1 MSTPTPLIT
10 PIPGDPEQVRRVS
23 AQLATVETCA
33 REIESRLRAIETG
46 VGPQMW
52 RGQAA
57 DGFAA
62 LLAETGPDLTRLAA
76 SYGAASQALA
86 TYATELATA
95 QDAARA
101 AAAEA
106 NTATGDRDQATA
118 DRDSAE
124 ADAARHAA
132 AADEARLRLDP
143 IAAQDADQRRGDSIG
158 RASAAGAA
166 IDQAE
171 RALRAAR
178 QKADEAAGQ
187 RDTAAARCIRELD
200 AASRAGIDPRSLVQ
214 GLTTPA
220 GPSSPTPYG
229 AVAGEILGDVSK
241 NVTDDLRDKWPLH
254 ASDLVTG
261 AVAGGLA
268 AKHVSALTEESRRLM
283 LESDRANQRYLNS
296 SGGPAERAFHNAE
309 AQRKFMAAD
318 ELKRE
323 ADRVGRRVSAKIG
336 LAGLGIS
343 GVGVAY
349 DVFQGKSL
357 VKAAVSGVGGTVA
370 AGLTGARIGALVG
383 TFAGGPVGT
392 AAGAVLGWGAGLAV
406 SAIADWGYDQLPKG
420 LKDSIENGTRPVE
433 DAIRGTGK
441 AMLDGVAKAWD
452 VIF

>member
-1 MSTPTPLIT
+1 MTTPTPLIT

-23 AQLATVETCA
+23 AQLATVETRA

-86 TYATELATA
+86 TYATELAAA

-143 IAAQDADQRRGDSIG
+143 VAAQDADQRRGDSIG

-187 RDTAAARCIRELD
+187 RDTAAARWCRRWRACCQTCECAHGGIK
-200 AASRAGIDPRSLVQ
+200 AAHARVRSSQ
-214 GLTTPA
+214 PA
-220 GPSSPTPYG
+220 IPQLARWASG
-229 AVAGEILGDVSK
+229 ARLSQC
-241 NVTDDLRDKWPLH
+241 R
-254 ASDLVTG
+254 S
-261 AVAGGLA
+261 A
-268 AKHVSALTEESRRLM
+268 AKVH
-283 LESDRANQRYLNS
+283 
-296 SGGPAERAFHNAE
+296 GGR
-309 AQRKFMAAD
+309 
-318 ELKRE
+318 
-323 ADRVGRRVSAKIG
+323 
-336 LAGLGIS
+336 
-343 GVGVAY
+343 
-349 DVFQGKSL
+349 
-357 VKAAVSGVGGTVA
+357 
-370 AGLTGARIGALVG
+370 
-383 TFAGGPVGT
+383 
-392 AAGAVLGWGAGLAV
+392 
-406 SAIADWGYDQLPKG
+406 
-420 LKDSIENGTRPVE
+420 
-433 DAIRGTGK
+433 
-441 AMLDGVAKAWD
+441 
-452 VIF
+452 